1 MNFNPA
7 TLTNKELIRM
17 AENMPVTRELVEELV
32 KRFDSARN
40 IIDILRERI
49 CRPQQ
54 PNRIR

>member
-32 KRFDSARN
+32 KRLTQVLGRK
-40 IIDILRERI
+40 
-49 CRPQQ
+49 
-54 PNRIR
+54 